1 MARRTFRAVLALVV
15 LAGACSTGGGRDEAT
30 DDPTGRQDGEVAETT
45 DDTTSP
51 AAPDPVLEAV
61 DCDDRS
67 VTSERIRCSVLVLPE
82 DAERPGERQVE
93 IAVMQIVPAAD
104 LADPAAAGAPPLVH
118 LHGGPGG
125 EALAAWGLWMTVAD
139 ALGREVVL
147 YDQRGSGAST
157 PSLDC
162 PEHTETLL
170 ATLSSDDGPAD
181 RQERVASALR
191 ACHDRL
197 QGTGVDLDQYD
208 TGRSVDDLESL
219 RIALDAEQMTLL
231 ASSYG
236 TRLALEY
243 VARHPGR
250 VASMALDS
258 VDVPGSSTAASE
270 RAAPAE
276 AVRRLL
282 DACAEDPTCSARHP
296 DLAASL
302 ERALERL
309 DADPARLAVA
319 ATDDTPAATIVVT
332 GDELYAGVFVALYD
346 SLVIPTL
353 PGLVEQLAAG
363 DESIL
368 AAVGPQVA
376 SGLVGTG
383 VGATMSALCAEPGAD
398 RDPDAGTDSGTDS
411 GGPASPDDGRAD
423 TVVLASFAT
432 YCDEWPVEQRE
443 DALTVSDLASLE
455 QVPPTL
461 VVAGELDP
469 VTPVDGSRQ
478 VAEALD
484 AHLLVVPRAGHSP
497 MLDQRCA
504 LDTLE
509 RFVSDPEGDPTR
521 AAECPPPTPFG

>member
-1 MARRTFRAVLALVV
+1 MARRTLRAVLALVV

-30 DDPTGRQDGEVAETT
+30 DDPTGPQDGAVAEAT

-51 AAPDPVLEAV
+51 VAPEPVLEAV
-61 DCDDRS
+61 DCDDPS
-67 VTSERIRCSVLVLPE
+67 ATSERIRCSVLVLPE
-82 DAERPGERQVE
+82 DPERPDERQVE
-93 IAVMQIVPAAD
+93 LAVMQIVPAAD
-104 LADPAAAGAPPLVH
+104 LVDPTAADAPPLVH

-125 EALAAWGLWMTVAD
+125 EALAEWGLWMTVAD
-139 ALGREVVL
+139 ALGREVLL
-147 YDQRGSGAST
+147 YDQRGSGASA

-162 PEHTETLL
+162 PEHTETLI
-170 ATLSSDDGPAD
+170 ATLGADDVPAD
-181 RQERVASALR
+181 RQERVAHALR
-191 ACHDRL
+191 DCHDRL
-197 QGTGVDLDQYD
+197 QDAGVDLDQYD

-219 RIALDAEQMTLL
+219 RLALDAEQMTLL

-243 VARHPGR
+243 VARHPGN

-270 RAAPAE
+270 RTAPAE

-282 DACAEDPTCSARHP
+282 DACAEDTSCSARHP
-296 DLAASL
+296 DLASSL

-309 DADPARLAVA
+309 DADPARLAVP
-319 ATDDTPAATIVVT
+319 ATDTTPATTIVVT
-332 GDELYAGVFVALYD
+332 GDELYAGVYVALYD

-383 VGATMSALCAEPGAD
+383 VGATMSALCAEPGIDAD
-398 RDPDAGTDSGTDS
+398 PETDTGTGTGS
-411 GGPASPDDGRAD
+411 PASPEHGRAD
-423 TVVLASFAT
+423 TIVLASFAT
-432 YCDEWPVEQRE
+432 YCDVWPIEQR
-443 DALTVSDLASLE
+443 DGALTASDLSSLD

-469 VTPVDGSRQ
+469 VTPADGSRQ
-478 VAEALD
+478 VAEVLD

-504 LDTLE
+504 LDALE
-509 RFVSDPEGDPTR
+509 RFISDPEGDPSQ
-521 AAECPPPTPFG
+521 AGCPPPTPFG

>member
-1 MARRTFRAVLALVV
+1 MARRTLRAVLALVV
-15 LAGACSTGGGRDEAT
+15 LALVGACSTGGERDDAAGDPTGRRDGEAAEVT
-30 DDPTGRQDGEVAETT
+30 DDPTSAST
-45 DDTTSP
+45 
-51 AAPDPVLEAV
+51 PDPVLEPA
-61 DCDDRS
+61 DCDDPS
-67 VTSERIRCSVLVLPE
+67 VSSERIRCSVLVLPE
-82 DAERPGERQVE
+82 DAQRPGERQVE

-104 LADPAAAGAPPLVH
+104 LADPAAASAPPLVH

-125 EALAAWGLWMTVAD
+125 EALSAWGLWMTVAD
-139 ALGREVVL
+139 ALGREVLL

-162 PEHTETLL
+162 PEHTETLI
-170 ATLSSDDGPAD
+170 ATLASDEGPAD
-181 RQERVASALR
+181 RRERVAQALR
-191 ACHDRL
+191 DCHDRL

-219 RIALDAEQMTLL
+219 RVALDAEQVTLL

-258 VDVPGSSTAASE
+258 VDVPGSSTAARE

-282 DACAEDPTCSARHP
+282 EACAEDATCSARHP
-296 DLAASL
+296 DLDASL
-302 ERALERL
+302 ARALERL
-309 DADPARLAVA
+309 DADPARLAVP
-319 ATDDTPAATIVVT
+319 ATDSTPAGTIVVT

-353 PGLVEQLAAG
+353 PGLIEQLAAG

-383 VGATMSALCAEPGAD
+383 VGATMSALCAEPGV
-398 RDPDAGTDSGTDS
+398 DAG
-411 GGPASPDDGRAD
+411 GPGSPDDGRAD

-443 DALTVSDLASLE
+443 EALTVSDLASLE

-461 VVAGELDP
+461 VVAGQLDP
-469 VTPVDGSRQ
+469 VTPAAGSRQ
-478 VAEALD
+478 VAEVLG

-509 RFVSDPEGDPTR
+509 RFISDPEGDPSPP
-521 AAECPPPTPFG
+521 AECPPPTPFG